1 MKKIGYARVS
11 TRDQNLEMQLHALKQ
26 AGCEKIFTEK
36 KSGRRMDRPV
46 LKRLLKQ
53 SNAGDTIIVWKI
65 DRIGRSAKDLCEII
79 DTVRKKCVIII
90 SLTEGINTS
99 TMIGEVFFKLAG
111 IFAEIEINGRSER
124 TREGIKVAR
133 LKGKRIGRPPGIC
146 ISQEEYKLIVDLNNN
161 GNSKKDIS
169 LKTGVPISSVYR
181 YLKLKNINNILF
193 EFIFI
198 LNFLHLRRFQKTNIF

>member
-11 TRDQNLEMQLHALKQ
+11 TRDQNLDMQLHALKE

-181 YLKLKNINNILF
+181 YLKLK
-193 EFIFI
+193 
-198 LNFLHLRRFQKTNIF
+198 KYK

>member
-11 TRDQNLEMQLHALKQ
+11 TRDQNLEMQLRALKE

-36 KSGRRMDRPV
+36 KSGRKIDRPV

-53 SNAGDTIIVWKI
+53 STAGDIIIVWKI
-65 DRIGRSAKDLCEII
+65 DRIGRSAKDLCEVI
-79 DTVRKKCVIII
+79 DTVRRKCVIII

-124 TREGIKVAR
+124 TREGIKIAR
-133 LKGKRIGRPPGIC
+133 LNGKRIGRPPGIC
-146 ISQEEYKLIVDLNNN
+146 ISQEKYKSIIDLNKN
-161 GNSKKDIS
+161 GNTKKDIS
-169 LKTGVPISSVYR
+169 LKTGVPISSVYW
-181 YLKLKNINNILF
+181 YLRLK
-193 EFIFI
+193 
-198 LNFLHLRRFQKTNIF
+198 KDK